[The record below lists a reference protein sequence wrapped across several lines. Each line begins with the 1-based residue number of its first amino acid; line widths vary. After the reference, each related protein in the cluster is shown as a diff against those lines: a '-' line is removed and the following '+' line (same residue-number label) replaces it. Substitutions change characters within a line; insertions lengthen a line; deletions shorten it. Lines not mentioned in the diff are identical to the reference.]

1 MNTLKKIKSYWNDLQ
16 SIHSDWGLGMLY
28 KLRLKPLWIHY
39 IINGGKG
46 DRLDLEFK
54 ALTDYLINDN
64 QELINKYQHKK
75 TNQTPIGK
83 TAPIWICWWQGEEQ
97 MPELVKQ
104 CHKLLKRHSDTH
116 SVKLL
121 TKDNYQEYIKLPPR
135 IIMLFQTGTITI
147 PQFSDIMRMYLISTY
162 GGIWIDSTYWIT
174 RPFYISSEPFISV
187 KSGNKYEPCIPK
199 GRWAGNFIGGTK
211 GDKYF
216 CFMYEALINYWNKHE
231 HLINYF
237 LIDYFTLIA
246 YNHFPDVKNQ
256 IDLHTRCCPNLTTL
270 NMNEPYNATNLKE
283 IIEKNNFLKLSWKW
297 QLCRQSNDGPTM
309 YNYFLSL

>member
-1 MNTLKKIKSYWNDLQ
+1 
-16 SIHSDWGLGMLY
+16 MLY

-187 KSGNKYEPCIPK
+187 KSGTSMNHLFPK
-199 GRWAGNFIGGTK
+199 EDG
-211 GDKYF
+211 
-216 CFMYEALINYWNKHE
+216 L
-231 HLINYF
+231 
-237 LIDYFTLIA
+237 
-246 YNHFPDVKNQ
+246 
-256 IDLHTRCCPNLTTL
+256 
-270 NMNEPYNATNLKE
+270 E
-283 IIEKNNFLKLSWKW
+283 IL
-297 QLCRQSNDGPTM
+297 
-309 YNYFLSL
+309 